1 MTRRIVRWSAALLAL
16 LLVLLGLLA
25 GGAWWSL
32 RSDAGLRE
40 LAALA
45 QRLSGGALRIGTTQ
59 GRLLGE
65 FIINDFHYQGGDGT
79 RVDVERLHLRLRPHE
94 LLSRRLHLEVAEV
107 QGLQVWLPPPAP
119 TSSPG
124 ETQLPSRLPLDLIV
138 DALSLKDFQLHQPGE
153 TEPFRIASAA
163 LAGTWIGEDIDIAR
177 LSAELPQTGPLLLA
191 AKARMAD
198 DRIAF
203 SALSLKGPGE
213 IDGSGTFAFGKSAND
228 LKLSWKDLRWPLDGE
243 PAERLLGGVDGA
255 ATLSGPLDHYRFELS
270 TAAVLRK
277 LPIKL
282 AANGSG
288 DLQQVQ
294 IADLGLMADK
304 GSAHVQGKLAWAPL
318 LRADLKG
325 TIAQLDPALFAADWK
340 GAINGTFNTQTSVQN
355 GQPDIVFTATIDKSQ
370 LRGYPLSL
378 SAQGD
383 TDTRGVRLKQFLLQ
397 SGKGSLSATGTVGW
411 EPALRAD
418 LKAQLANFD
427 PAQFVAGFNG
437 LINGSIVTQTTQ
449 RAGKPD
455 IAFAVNID
463 HSQLRGNALTVAA
476 NADWNNGTVMVQ
488 KLALAAGATHVDA
501 SGQVTPPFD
510 VQGKVDSPDLSQLA
524 PQLGGHAA
532 FDFSLQGALDDPH
545 LVTKGN
551 AQGLR
556 YLAYRV
562 ARLDWDAD
570 LDPAK
575 PSHLSL
581 NASEAQAGVLIHS
594 AKLNA
599 TGQETYHHVQ
609 LDVVS
614 ERGDV
619 SVAVDGGFDR
629 RKLEWGGQLSSGR
642 LAPSDLP
649 PWTLEHAAGLLL
661 GASRQSLEPACFSG
675 GGGRACLRLEQN
687 VTAAGL
693 RLSLD
698 LDKLLLA
705 AFKPVLPKNYDLS
718 GEISGSGNIEIAH
731 GDIAAIN
738 ADLHTGG
745 IHIQAPRAPPVDIQP
760 STLKADQQ
768 NGTLHALLDLH
779 LSQGSISA
787 DVTAA
792 PGADFQARPLS
803 GHLQA
808 SIPDLGFVQSFVPEL
823 QSVSGSISGTLEFG
837 GTVALPRVQGQ
848 IALKDG
854 HAKVAQAGIELQQV
868 QLSLTGQGE
877 GPLAIDGSLQSG
889 GGTLAINGTLDPSV
903 SPPHA
908 DLSVKGENF
917 QAVAS
922 VDARIWVTPDLHL
935 LSDADGLHLEGT
947 LTVPKAEITPQ
958 GLGNNGV
965 PVSQDQII
973 VGAEQQAGGMLQ
985 RPRRQIARRETAGAE
1000 LAAPFELALVEAA
1013 VHRHADVAALAH
1025 HVELHMVVD
1034 LLPGGAEFGA
1044 VNQHAGLGLAGIQ
1057 AQMGGPGRVE
1067 IGIPVQF
1074 GHAVGEIAQALGV
1087 ALGDQVRII
1096 QRTLQAE
1103 VERGMPAE
1111 LRGKLTQ
1118 VGTVDLALH
1127 IERRRHL
1134 AAGIDMRGAGGQ
1146 RQLLHHHRAVV
1157 PVGIGGHGQ
1166 RVAAQLRVVDVDG
1179 ESNVRL
1185 AGALRGLRHDAAV
1198 EEALEPGHELRGIEV
1213 GELCLEVGAQCR
1225 LPADRASSG
1234 QAALAGL
1241 QQKLL
1246 EPHAARI
1253 GIALRRQA
1261 QRIAAQLRLVD
1272 AGGEDDIGLAVL
1284 YCGLGVEAAVDGA
1297 LPIGGEQGRIK
1308 LCDGALEIGAQQRR
1322 PGQLALYMGRALVGR
1337 QTQIGDL
1344 HLL

>member
-1 MTRRIVRWSAALLAL
+1 VTRRIVRWSAALLAL

-243 PAERLLGGVDGA
+243 PAARLLGGVDGA

-270 TAAVLRK
+270 TIAVLRK

-294 IADLGLMADK
+294 IADLGLTADK
-304 GSAHVQGKLAWAPL
+304 GSAHVQGKLAWAPQ

-325 TIAQLDPALFAADWK
+325 TIAQLDPALFDADWK
-340 GAINGTFNTQTSVQN
+340 GSINGTFNTQTTVQN
-355 GQPDIVFTATIDKSQ
+355 GQPDIVFTANIDKSQ

-383 TDTRGVRLKQFLLQ
+383 TDTRSVRLKQFLLQ

-427 PAQFVAGFNG
+427 PAQFVAGLAAPCAPRLAAQTAG
-437 LINGSIVTQTTQ
+437 TGGPPSPHQSLRDRSPPLPLRGRGTMDGGCAAGSGLSLINGSIVTQTTQ

-463 HSQLRGNALTVAA
+463 KSQLRGNGLTVAA
-476 NADWNNGTVMVQ
+476 NADWNNGTVTVQ

-501 SGQVTPPFD
+501 SGQVTPPFN

-570 LDPAK
+570 LDPAR

-581 NASEAQAGVLIHS
+581 VASEAQAGVLIHS
-594 AKLNA
+594 AKLSA
-599 TGQETYHHVQ
+599 TGQEVYHHVQ

-614 ERGDV
+614 ERGDI

-698 LDKLLLA
+698 LDQLLLA
-705 AFKPVLPKNYDLS
+705 AFKPLLPQHYDLS

-738 ADLHTGG
+738 ADLRTGG
-745 IHIQAPRAPPVDIQP
+745 IHIQAPRAPPVDIQA

-779 LSQGSISA
+779 LPQGSISA

-823 QSVSGSISGTLEFG
+823 QSVSGSINGTLEFS

-868 QLSLTGQGE
+868 QLNLTGQGE

-889 GGTLAINGTLDPSV
+889 GGNLAISGTLDPSV

-908 DLSVKGENF
+908 DLSVKGQNF
-917 QAVAS
+917 QAVAT

-973 VGAEQQAGGMLQ
+973 VGAE
-985 RPRRQIARRETAGAE
+985 PTAE
-1000 LAAPFELALVEAA
+1000 EDPLKFYSKVT
-1013 VHRHADVAALAH
+1013 
-1025 HVELHMVVD
+1025 MT
-1034 LLPGGAEFGA
+1034 
-1044 VNQHAGLGLAGIQ
+1044 
-1057 AQMGGPGRVE
+1057 
-1067 IGIPVQF
+1067 
-1074 GHAVGEIAQALGV
+1074 
-1087 ALGDQVRII
+1087 LGDAVDFK
-1096 QRTLQAE
+1096 
-1103 VERGMPAE
+1103 GF
-1111 LRGKLTQ
+1111 GLT
-1118 VGTVDLALH
+1118 TRL
-1127 IERRRHL
+1127 
-1134 AAGIDMRGAGGQ
+1134 GGS
-1146 RQLLHHHRAVV
+1146 VTISEE
-1157 PVGIGGHGQ
+1157 PQ
-1166 RVAAQLRVVDVDG
+1166 RVTTG
-1179 ESNVRL
+1179 
-1185 AGALRGLRHDAAV
+1185 
-1198 EEALEPGHELRGIEV
+1198 V
-1213 GELCLEVGAQCR
+1213 GELQLLDGKYKAYGQDLTIETGRLIFTGGDVTKPAVDLYATRHPQSDITVGVSVRGTLDKPLLTLQSEPVMSR
-1225 LPADRASSG
+1225 EQQLSWLVLGRSLDTASTSDASALS
-1234 QAALAGL
+1234 QAALSLGL
-1241 QQKLL
+1241 GNDYTQSFAKRLGLDQ
-1246 EPHAARI
+1246 I
-1253 GIALRRQA
+1253 GIVQQGPGTDSSVAANAAAIQGSQVA
-1261 QRIAAQLRLVD
+1261 QNAGTASDPNSSQVAQLT
-1272 AGGEDDIGLAVL
+1272 
-1284 YCGLGVEAAVDGA
+1284 LGKY
-1297 LPIGGEQGRIK
+1297 LTPK
-1308 LCDGALEIGAQQRR
+1308 LFVSYGVSLFQ
-1322 PGQLALYMGRALVGR
+1322 PGQTFRLLYDLGHGFKL
-1337 QTQIGDL
+1337 QTESGVASGGDIIYTFERG
-1344 HLL
+1344 H

>member
-1 MTRRIVRWSAALLAL
+1 VTRRIVRWSAALLAL

-32 RSDAGLRE
+32 RSDGGLRE

-65 FIINDFHYQGGDGT
+65 FVISDFHYQGGDGT

-107 QGLQVWLPPPAP
+107 QGLQVWLPPPATTP
-119 TSSPG
+119 SSG

-163 LAGTWIGEDIDIAR
+163 LAGSWIGEDIGVAR
-177 LSAELPQTGPLLLA
+177 LSTGLEQTGPLLLA

-203 SALSLKGPGE
+203 SALSIKGPGE

-973 VGAEQQAGGMLQ
+973 VGAE
-985 RPRRQIARRETAGAE
+985 PTAE
-1000 LAAPFELALVEAA
+1000 ENPLKFYSKVT
-1013 VHRHADVAALAH
+1013 
-1025 HVELHMVVD
+1025 MT
-1034 LLPGGAEFGA
+1034 
-1044 VNQHAGLGLAGIQ
+1044 
-1057 AQMGGPGRVE
+1057 
-1067 IGIPVQF
+1067 
-1074 GHAVGEIAQALGV
+1074 
-1087 ALGDQVRII
+1087 LGDAVDFK
-1096 QRTLQAE
+1096 
-1103 VERGMPAE
+1103 GF
-1111 LRGKLTQ
+1111 GLT
-1118 VGTVDLALH
+1118 TRL
-1127 IERRRHL
+1127 
-1134 AAGIDMRGAGGQ
+1134 GGS
-1146 RQLLHHHRAVV
+1146 VTISEE
-1157 PVGIGGHGQ
+1157 PQ
-1166 RVAAQLRVVDVDG
+1166 RVTTG
-1179 ESNVRL
+1179 
-1185 AGALRGLRHDAAV
+1185 
-1198 EEALEPGHELRGIEV
+1198 V
-1213 GELCLEVGAQCR
+1213 GELQLLDGKYKAYGQDLTIETGRLIFTGGDVTKPAVDLYATRHPQSDITVGVSVRGTLDKPLLTLQSEPVMSR
-1225 LPADRASSG
+1225 EQQLSWLVLGRSLDTASTSDASALS
-1234 QAALAGL
+1234 QAALSLGL
-1241 QQKLL
+1241 GNDYTQSFAKRLGLDQ
-1246 EPHAARI
+1246 I
-1253 GIALRRQA
+1253 GIVQQGPGSDSSVAANAAAIQGSQVA
-1261 QRIAAQLRLVD
+1261 QNAGTASDPNSAQVAQLT
-1272 AGGEDDIGLAVL
+1272 
-1284 YCGLGVEAAVDGA
+1284 LGKY
-1297 LPIGGEQGRIK
+1297 LTPK
-1308 LCDGALEIGAQQRR
+1308 LFISYGVSLFQ
-1322 PGQLALYMGRALVGR
+1322 PGQTFRLLYDLGHGFKL
-1337 QTQIGDL
+1337 QTESGVASGGDIIYTFERG
-1344 HLL
+1344 H